1 MSQNPAPA
9 QSAPPTPGSRT
20 SDPLAE
26 MAVADIASGMI
37 VGLGTG
43 RTASRG
49 VIALAERVRDE
60 KLDIRCVPT
69 SHATETLARAHQLP
83 LIDFALEE
91 EVDFLFDGADEVDPM
106 LRMIKGAGGAMT
118 RERIVAYA
126 AKRRVYMVQEQKM
139 VHRLGERATLPIAV
153 LAFGLAATRAS
164 LRRLG
169 LNGVVRRTLDGH
181 LFLTDNGTL
190 IVDVTLD
197 DASVATM
204 HFEELAEQI
213 DRIPG
218 VLDHGLFLTEADEVL
233 VETNDGRIERLL
245 RPQAADDGDLPRR
258 G

>member
-1 MSQNPAPA
+1 MTSPLNPA
-9 QSAPPTPGSRT
+9 TPSRT
-20 SDPLAE
+20 HDPLAE
-26 MAVADIASGMI
+26 MGIAEIQSGMI

-43 RTASRG
+43 RTAARA
-49 VIALAERVRDE
+49 VIALAERVREE

-83 LIDFALEE
+83 LLDFAMEE
-91 EVDFLFDGADEVDPM
+91 EVDYLFDGADEVDPL

-126 AKRRVYMVQEQKM
+126 AKKRVYMVQEKKM
-139 VHRLGERATLPIAV
+139 VHRLGEQATLPIAV

-190 IVDVTLD
+190 IVDVTMD
-197 DASVATM
+197 DKSLAEM
-204 HFEELAEQI
+204 HLEELASQI

-245 RPQAADDGDLPRR
+245 RPAPGSSDSDGELPRR
-258 G
+258 A

>member
-1 MSQNPAPA
+1 MSTQPNT
-9 QSAPPTPGSRT
+9 PTTSTR
-20 SDPLAE
+20 SDPLAD
-26 MAVADIASGMI
+26 MAIAEIQSGMI

-43 RTASRG
+43 RTASRA
-49 VIALAERVRDE
+49 VVALAERVREE
-60 KLDIRCVPT
+60 KLNIRCVPT

-83 LIDFALEE
+83 LIDFAMEE
-91 EVDFLFDGADEVDPM
+91 EVDYLFDGADEVDPS

-126 AKRRVYMVQEQKM
+126 AKKRVYMVQEQKM

-153 LAFGLAATRAS
+153 LAFGLASTRAS

-197 DASVATM
+197 DTSIANM

-245 RPQAADDGDLPRR
+245 RPTAETTDSETPRR
-258 G
+258 A